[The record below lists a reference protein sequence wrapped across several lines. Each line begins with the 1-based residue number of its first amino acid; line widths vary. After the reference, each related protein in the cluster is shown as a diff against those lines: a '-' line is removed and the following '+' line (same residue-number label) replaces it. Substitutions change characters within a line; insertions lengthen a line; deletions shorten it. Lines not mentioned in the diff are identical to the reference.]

1 MSRQVAALKYLPT
14 VLHDVEKV
22 FDAKLLRCAQMEKRC
37 YGFFFMLTNIQLHEP
52 GNFINPKG
60 GNSVQA
66 VSEEQGQQLQK
77 AA

>member
-1 MSRQVAALKYLPT
+1 MV
-14 VLHDVEKV
+14 
-22 FDAKLLRCAQMEKRC
+22 
-37 YGFFFMLTNIQLHEP
+37 FFMLTNIQIHKS
-52 GNFINPKG
+52 GNFINPQG